1 LGRNFKVLEVKDLN
15 TFYGKSHILQGVT
28 LNVRSGEIVCLLG
41 RNGVGKSTTIKSIMG
56 LVKSKKGTIIFDE
69 EDIRN
74 KNPDYI
80 ARLGISYIPEDRR
93 IFSNLTVKENL
104 LIGTKSSI
112 AMSEKQKKEN
122 LEKIYSYFS
131 ILKEKQNQLGGE
143 LSGGQ
148 QQMLTIARGLM
159 SNPKLILL
167 DEPFEGLAPV
177 IIWELIEII
186 KKLKEKEKT
195 TILLVE
201 QKAALALK
209 FSDRGYVLE
218 KGLVKCEGTSKELLE
233 SEEVRKRCGL

>member
-1 LGRNFKVLEVKDLN
+1 VLEVKDLN

>member
-1 LGRNFKVLEVKDLN
+1 MLEVKDLN

>member
-1 LGRNFKVLEVKDLN
+1 L
-15 TFYGKSHILQGVT
+15 
-28 LNVRSGEIVCLLG
+28 
-41 RNGVGKSTTIKSIMG
+41 G